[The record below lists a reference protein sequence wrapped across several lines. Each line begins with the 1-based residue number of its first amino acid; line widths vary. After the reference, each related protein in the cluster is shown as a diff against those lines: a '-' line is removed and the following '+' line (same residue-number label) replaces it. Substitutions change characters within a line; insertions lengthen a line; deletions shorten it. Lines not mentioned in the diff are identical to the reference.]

1 MMGESVKKCVEKIVE
16 DYRKELWDISSFLF
30 HNPETGNQE
39 YQAAALQCEFL
50 RRNGFTVEEK
60 AGGLDTAFIGT
71 FSRGEGPC
79 VAIFSEYDSL
89 PGELGH
95 ACGHNL
101 IAAAAMGAAAAAKKA
116 MEELGIEG
124 TLMLA
129 GAPDEEFTGGK
140 ITLLKKGCFRNVKA
154 AMAVHPTT
162 AKSRVA
168 GGNHAYLTYSC
179 EYKGKSAHSESRPW
193 EGISA
198 QNAAL
203 LFFNALG
210 YARQMIKD
218 GVRIQAYVRDGM
230 QHEGTISAYAELGCD
245 ISAPTIFLAE
255 EAAVRVEQ
263 CFRCGAVGTGC
274 ELVLKKEEGFK
285 NRIPNGVLGE
295 IFRDCCKTYG
305 EEMMEGMPDDS
316 GGEDL
321 GNVSHVIPAINPHL
335 TVYPKRKLS
344 LHTLEFKEHVL
355 TPEGEAMCML
365 GAKAMAATAL
375 RLMQSPELL
384 DEAAKELESRL
395 LDLYGEDYQK
405 YRE

>member
-16 DYRKELWDISSFLF
+16 DYRKEIWDISSFLF

-154 AMAVHPTT
+154 AMAVIPQ
-162 AKSRVA
+162 R
-168 GGNHAYLTYSC
+168 
-179 EYKGKSAHSESRPW
+179 
-193 EGISA
+193 
-198 QNAAL
+198 QN
-203 LFFNALG
+203 
-210 YARQMIKD
+210 
-218 GVRIQAYVRDGM
+218 
-230 QHEGTISAYAELGCD
+230 
-245 ISAPTIFLAE
+245 
-255 EAAVRVEQ
+255 
-263 CFRCGAVGTGC
+263 
-274 ELVLKKEEGFK
+274 
-285 NRIPNGVLGE
+285 
-295 IFRDCCKTYG
+295 
-305 EEMMEGMPDDS
+305 
-316 GGEDL
+316 
-321 GNVSHVIPAINPHL
+321 
-335 TVYPKRKLS
+335 
-344 LHTLEFKEHVL
+344 
-355 TPEGEAMCML
+355 
-365 GAKAMAATAL
+365 
-375 RLMQSPELL
+375 PELQ
-384 DEAAKELESRL
+384 EEIMPI
-395 LDLYGEDYQK
+395 
-405 YRE
+405 